1 VHYDECWPRLAE
13 VDVMLCSTSAPHAV
27 VTPLHIAPTLSA
39 RGDRPLCILDISLPR
54 DVEPAVGKLGNV
66 YLYDLDDLRQVVAM
80 TVDQRLSELPS
91 AERLIEDEVESYWT
105 WLAGRTTVPVL
116 AEFRARMEAVR
127 DRELARLL
135 QRLEHLPDE
144 DRETITNFSRVL
156 MNKFLHDPS
165 VRLRAAAA
173 DERGH
178 SVADAVRYLFALDE
192 SPPTADKRAP
202 DDR

>member
-1 VHYDECWPRLAE
+1 
-13 VDVMLCSTSAPHAV
+13 MLCSTSAPHPV
-27 VTPLHIAPTLSA
+27 VTTAHIAPTLSA

-54 DVEPAVGKLGNV
+54 DVDPAVAKLGNV

-80 TVDQRLSELPS
+80 TVDHRLSELPS
-91 AERLIEDEVESYWT
+91 AERLIEDEVESYWS
-105 WLAGRTTVPVL
+105 WLAGLATVPVL
-116 AEFRARMEAVR
+116 AEFRARMEGVR

-135 QRLEHLPDE
+135 RRLEHLPEE

-156 MNKFLHDPS
+156 MNKFMHDPS

-173 DERGH
+173 DDRGLGI
-178 SVADAVRYLFALDE
+178 ADAVRYLFALED
-192 SPPTADKRAP
+192 PGPADKRTP